1 MTGWTTISISLVFS
15 AFFSGMEIAFVSAN
29 RLKVEL
35 EMKKK
40 STRSKVL
47 NVFFKNPSRFIGAL
61 LLGNNIALVIYGI
74 AMAKALEP
82 LLIAWFPVVA
92 QTGLSIVLIQTL
104 ISTFLILIVA
114 EYIPKVVF
122 RINPNGLLNSFTY
135 PTGFLYFLLYPLIII
150 YIGISEIILK
160 KLFRLKL
167 ERDTYKFST
176 IDLNEYIKDYAPN
189 EESSDD
195 INPDI
200 QILQNAME
208 FRHIKLR
215 ECMVPR
221 TEIEAINIDNDM
233 SALLE
238 KFADTKHSKILVYQ
252 GSLDNIIGY
261 VHSYDLFKRPSTIAE
276 VLRKID
282 IYPETFAA
290 SRLLTRFAQSR
301 QGIALV
307 VDEFGGTSGIVSM
320 EDVIEEIFGE
330 IEDEFD
336 EEETVEQQLSDS
348 EFLFSTRLEID
359 YLNNEYN
366 LHLPESEDYETLAG
380 FIIHYHESIPVMN
393 EVIFIEPYHF
403 TVVKA
408 TDNKVLEVKL
418 RLIE

>member
-1 MTGWTTISISLVFS
+1 MSGWTTISISLIFS

-35 EMKKK
+35 EMKRK
-40 STRSKVL
+40 STRSHIL

-82 LLIAWFPVVA
+82 FLIQLLPTVA
-92 QTGLSIVLIQTL
+92 QTGFGIVLIQTL

-122 RINPNGLLNSFTY
+122 RINPNGLLNSFAY
-135 PTGFLYFLLYPLIII
+135 PTGFFYFLLYPLIII

-160 KLFRLKL
+160 KIFRLKL

-176 IDLNEYIKDYAPN
+176 IDLNEYIRDYTPN
-189 EESSDD
+189 EDDSED

-221 TEIEAINIDNDM
+221 TEIEAINIDNNI
-233 SALLE
+233 STLLE
-238 KFADTKHSKILVYQ
+238 KFAETKHSKILVYQ

-261 VHSYDLFKRPSTIAE
+261 VHSYDMFKRPVSIAE

-282 IYPETFAA
+282 IYPETFPA
-290 SRLLTRFAQSR
+290 SSLLSRFAQSR

-336 EEETVEQQLSDS
+336 EEETVEQQLSDN
-348 EFLFSTRLEID
+348 EFLFSARLEID

-380 FIIHYHESIPVMN
+380 FIIHYHESIPIMN
-393 EVIFIEPYHF
+393 EIIDIEPYHF
-403 TVVKA
+403 TVMKA
-408 TDNKVLEVKL
+408 TDNKLIEVKL
-418 RLIE
+418 RMME